1 MIFFEKVAGI
11 FLGFH
16 GLLSM
21 ITVIALFFCAGYVV
35 LRKEPEWRVGRILGL
50 ISSSGYILTF
60 VLGLLIYP
68 VFRVKVRVYDFDL
81 MRPWATGI
89 FEIKEHLSSL
99 GLLAAIGIL
108 VIAIS
113 LKLEESSLPTKKLYA
128 SLVSATF
135 LITAA
140 VAVLG
145 LILVVIHPI

>member
-21 ITVIALFFCAGYVV
+21 ITFIALFFCAGYVI
-35 LRKEPEWRVGRILGL
+35 LRKEPEWRVSRILGL
-50 ISSSGYILTF
+50 VGSSGYILTF

-81 MRPWATGI
+81 VRPWATGL

-108 VIAIS
+108 VIAIL

-128 SLVSATF
+128 SLVCITF

-140 VAVLG
+140 VAIMG
-145 LILVVIHPI
+145 LVLVVIHPL